1 MGRQRVVAPVAGE
14 ERDAPAGDLADGHG
28 GRRRPE
34 RGVDDDLFDV
44 VEQGV
49 EAGAA
54 VHADVGAPAR
64 SGGAHDDETDD
75 DVVEPLSLFVDE
87 DEDDDDEDDPPSPDD
102 PDEPDDE
109 PEPPSPDAPDDEEP
123 EPDDDEPERL
133 SVL

>member
-1 MGRQRVVAPVAGE
+1 VVAPVAGE

-28 GRRRPE
+28 GGRRPE
-34 RGVDDDLFDV
+34 GSVDDDLFDV

-87 DEDDDDEDDPPSPDD
+87 DDEDEDDPPSPDE
-102 PDEPDDE
+102 PDESEDAPDDE